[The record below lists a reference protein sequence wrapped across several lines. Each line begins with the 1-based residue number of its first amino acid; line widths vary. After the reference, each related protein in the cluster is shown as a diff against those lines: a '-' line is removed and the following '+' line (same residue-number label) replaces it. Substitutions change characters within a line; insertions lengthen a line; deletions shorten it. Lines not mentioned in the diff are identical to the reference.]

1 MTETNLSRA
10 MNDFDSTPRDIA
22 DIGQSRRVEQTRV
35 FIIGYQDFSIDGLA
49 SMLASRDDNY
59 LISCIE
65 PNQDCMH
72 KFREARPDALLIQ
85 NESLPHPIQR
95 FFGELT
101 RQHPKVR
108 ILVFGKDM
116 NDDHLYSLVRAGVH
130 GYINERMDGNH
141 FKRALDHVLEGNRW
155 VERHILERF
164 ITNQQD
170 FDELLEF
177 QFTERIERLCGQ
189 LTRREIEILSEVVSG
204 LAIKQIAE
212 RVHLSHQ
219 GVKMHLA
226 KLFKK
231 FNVSNRNQLIL
242 AALDEMSPIEDLSV
256 LLRNGL
262 NRRLREKQG
271 RN

>member
-1 MTETNLSRA
+1 
-10 MNDFDSTPRDIA
+10 
-22 DIGQSRRVEQTRV
+22 
-35 FIIGYQDFSIDGLA
+35 
-49 SMLASRDDNY
+49 
-59 LISCIE
+59 
-65 PNQDCMH
+65 MH
-72 KFREARPDALLIQ
+72 KFRAARPDALLIQ
-85 NESLPHPIQR
+85 NESLPHPIER
-95 FFGELT
+95 FLGELT

-108 ILVFGKDM
+108 ILVFGKEM

-164 ITNQQD
+164 VTNQQD

-231 FNVSNRNQLIL
+231 FKVSNRNQLIL

>member
-10 MNDFDSTPRDIA
+10 TNDFDSAPRDIA
-22 DIGQSRRVEQTRV
+22 DIGQSRPVEQTRV

-59 LISCIE
+59 LISCVE

-72 KFREARPDALLIQ
+72 KFRAARPDALLIQ
-85 NESLPHPIQR
+85 NESLPHPIER

-108 ILVFGKDM
+108 ILVFGKEM

-231 FNVSNRNQLIL
+231 FKVSNRNQLIL